1 MHITTLITALL
12 AASACGA
19 IQTKPAVRF
28 RAATDLQQL
37 NAIPPANV
45 GASGGGDRQAGAVA
59 REGTGPAVASPKTAL
74 TAEAAEVASPA
85 GGNTLAPLPG
95 SAAASP
101 GSLKALPGVAATA
114 GGSLLPLPNVGSAVC
129 YPRDTRVMIRG

>member
-12 AASACGA
+12 AASACDA
-19 IQTKPAVRF
+19 VQTKPAVRF
-28 RAATDLQQL
+28 RAAADLQQL
-37 NAIPPANV
+37 NETS
-45 GASGGGDRQAGAVA
+45 ASGGREKAGTVA
-59 REGTGPAVASPKTAL
+59 REGTGPAVANPKTAS
-74 TAEAAEVASPA
+74 TAQAAEAASPA

-95 SAAASP
+95 SAAASA

-129 YPRDTRVMIRG
+129 YPGSSS